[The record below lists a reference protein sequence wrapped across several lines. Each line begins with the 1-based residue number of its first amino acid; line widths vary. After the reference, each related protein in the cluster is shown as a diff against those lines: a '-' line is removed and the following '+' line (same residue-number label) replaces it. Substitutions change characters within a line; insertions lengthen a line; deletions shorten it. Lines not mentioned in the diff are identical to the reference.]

1 MGMKGL
7 KGKTIG
13 LDTMIF
19 IYHLEDHPKYS
30 LVTEK
35 LFESIEDSKYVAV
48 TSIITLIEIL
58 VKPKMEGNIIA
69 IGDYKDLILTFP
81 NLTVMDINLKI
92 VDTASDLRAK
102 YGIKTPDAI
111 QIAASI
117 VGGAQSFITNDEG
130 LKKIKDINIVLLD
143 ELL

>member
-35 LFESIEDSKYVAV
+35 LFESIEDSK
-48 TSIITLIEIL
+48 
-58 VKPKMEGNIIA
+58 
-69 IGDYKDLILTFP
+69 
-81 NLTVMDINLKI
+81 
-92 VDTASDLRAK
+92 
-102 YGIKTPDAI
+102 
-111 QIAASI
+111 
-117 VGGAQSFITNDEG
+117 
-130 LKKIKDINIVLLD
+130 LLD
-143 ELL
+143 ELLSFKYIFQWLARKHYPFFYYRFNQRHIFFTFNLIRSKTVEG